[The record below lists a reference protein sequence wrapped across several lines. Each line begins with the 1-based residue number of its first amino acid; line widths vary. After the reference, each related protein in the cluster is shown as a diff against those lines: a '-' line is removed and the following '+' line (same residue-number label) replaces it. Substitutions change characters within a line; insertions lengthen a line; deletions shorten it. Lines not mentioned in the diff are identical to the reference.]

1 MIICVTTSGESSD
14 SPMDTRFGR
23 AARFAVHDTATGS
36 WSFADNTQNRD
47 AVQGAGIQAALNA
60 VKTGASV
67 VVSGHCGPKAF
78 KVLTAEGIEI
88 YYGENMTVK
97 QAAEAY
103 LAGKL
108 KKADAADVEGH
119 WV

>member
-1 MIICVTTSGESSD
+1 MIICITTAGESEGSPLD
-14 SPMDTRFGR
+14 SRFGR
-23 AARFAVHDTATGS
+23 APRFMVHDTKTGS
-36 WSFADNTQNRD
+36 WKAVDNTQNRD

-67 VVSGHCGPKAF
+67 VISGHCGPKAF

-88 YYGENMTVK
+88 HYAENMSVK
-97 QAAEAY
+97 EAVETF

-108 KKADAADVEGH
+108 KKATAADVEGH